1 MRAFHVSPQWSR
13 RVLPLAGLASLLCFS
28 DATSGTARASSQ
40 ELEPFT
46 LVSPDF
52 RDGGPLPASVE
63 FGGPGSAGSG
73 CSGKNQAPELH
84 WFHVPSG
91 TQSFALLVND
101 MDAPISGGWHH
112 WVVYDIPGNVREL
125 EGHGSNPF
133 SEGSTSYDTH
143 GFPVFGWGGPC
154 PPPDGQ
160 IHHYI
165 FTLYAL
171 STPNIAGASLTYEQ
185 VLAAIEPS
193 VVGSTVIIGTFRLPL
208 HH

>member
-52 RDGGPLPASVE
+52 RDGGPLPRLRS
-63 FGGPGSAGSG
+63 SADPDRQEC
-73 CSGKNQAPELH
+73 CSGKTKRQSCTGFMCPAARKALRSSSMTWMRPSPEAGITGRLRH
-84 WFHVPSG
+84 SG
-91 TQSFALLVND
+91 ERSRARRARLEPVLGRQ
-101 MDAPISGGWHH
+101 H
-112 WVVYDIPGNVREL
+112 EL
-125 EGHGSNPF
+125 RHPRLS
-133 SEGSTSYDTH
+133 
-143 GFPVFGWGGPC
+143 VFGWGGPC

-185 VLAAIEPS
+185 VPRSHRAVRGGLD
-193 VVGSTVIIGTFRLPL
+193 GHHRTFRLPL